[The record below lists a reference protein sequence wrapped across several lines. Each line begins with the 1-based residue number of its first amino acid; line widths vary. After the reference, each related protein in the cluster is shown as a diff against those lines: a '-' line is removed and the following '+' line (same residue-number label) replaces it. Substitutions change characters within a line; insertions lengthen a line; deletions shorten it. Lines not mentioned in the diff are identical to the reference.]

1 MDAIILKFVGENWMT
16 LYLALTILKGISIIT
31 PSVTDN
37 KIYTMFSNVYNSL
50 RTGKVPESLED
61 K

>member
-16 LYLALTILKGISIIT
+16 IYLALTILKGISIIT
-31 PSVTDN
+31 PSVTDD
-37 KIYTMFSNVYNSL
+37 KIYSLLAGVYNSL
-50 RTGKVPESLED
+50 RSGVVPKNLSD